1 MHVGNTNILE
11 QLVERS
17 PNGVLV
23 TGATG
28 TLEVVNEMAFR
39 LIPLA
44 GNPLGELGDLVGTL
58 SAQQCLK
65 KL

>member
-44 GNPLGELGDLVGTL
+44 GNPLGMTP
-58 SAQQCLK
+58 K
-65 KL
+65 KPSL